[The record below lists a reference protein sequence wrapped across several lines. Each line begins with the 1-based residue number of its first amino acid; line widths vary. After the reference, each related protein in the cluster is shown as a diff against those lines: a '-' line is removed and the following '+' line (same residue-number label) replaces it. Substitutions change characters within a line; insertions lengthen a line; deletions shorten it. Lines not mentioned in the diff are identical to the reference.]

1 MVKVYQGVE
10 LYESY
15 DVLKSTLSTGSWYT
29 DTDQQQV
36 LYYFNMVTKQQN
48 NIFET
53 MANTSYNKAPPLLPS
68 CKSCNAWK
76 KLITLWT
83 DLTILAK
90 VKQGAA
96 FVLSLKDKA
105 QDAAL
110 ELDSG
115 ETAGNDSVKIV
126 IEGLNK
132 IHEKVELTE
141 KYYTIET
148 SNVSASQKY
157 EYQRFFLTEF
167 NKRLH
172 KTQSYKTAMSNN
184 LLAYSLLPSQ
194 QIT

>member
-68 CKSCNAWK
+68 CKSYSTWK

-90 VKQGAA
+90 EKQGAA

-132 IHEKVELTE
+132 IHEKVNLTE
-141 KYYTIET
+141 KY
-148 SNVSASQKY
+148 
-157 EYQRFFLTEF
+157 
-167 NKRLH
+167 
-172 KTQSYKTAMSNN
+172 
-184 LLAYSLLPSQ
+184 
-194 QIT
+194 